1 MMPENAVTGDAL
13 SVGLPEISDEIA
25 RDRVSAMFQ
34 WANGDDLVKL
44 RSASRL
50 DLEGMSDP
58 PGEFERVDDDI
69 LERVQDEVRVITDGH
84 GFPAAMTVGQRNS
97 FDAQLRTLLFQQVQV
112 PELLAA
118 RLGMWRFLSTVVL
131 PEVAFWRYL
140 RTPPS
145 SVNPD
150 RYLGHLDRDVLRSRW
165 WRTWALGPDLTK
177 VPDGRTALGE
187 DEFTSIMERPTIGY
201 SQDLAMGVRD
211 CIWRWEPEI
220 ELRRLNRPLFMRALT
235 RQLILG
241 LQSIDY
247 SGLTPPDMAEHLDEL
262 AQRSVNIAATGRI
275 TVEEDR

>member
-1 MMPENAVTGDAL
+1 MMPENDVTGDGL
-13 SVGLPEISDEIA
+13 SVGFPEISDELA
-25 RDRVSAMFQ
+25 RDRVSAMLQ
-34 WANGDDLVKL
+34 WVNEDDLVKL

-58 PGEFERVDDDI
+58 PGEFEGVDDDI
-69 LERVQDEVRVITDGH
+69 LERVRDEVRVVADEH

-97 FDAQLRTLLFQQVQV
+97 FDAQLGTILFKQVRV

-118 RLGMWRFLSTVVL
+118 RPGMWRFLSTVVL

-140 RTPPS
+140 RNPLS

-150 RYLGHLDRDVLRSRW
+150 RYLGHPDRDVLRSRW
-165 WRTWALGPDLTK
+165 WCTWALGPDLTK

-187 DEFTSIMERPTIGY
+187 DEYTSIMERPSIGY
-201 SQDLAMGVRD
+201 SQDLAIGVRH

-220 ELRRLNRPLFMRALT
+220 ELRRLNRPLFVRALT
-235 RQLILG
+235 RQLILD

-247 SGLTPPDMAEHLDEL
+247 SGLTPADMAEHLDEL
-262 AQRSVNIAATGRI
+262 AQRAVNIAVTERI